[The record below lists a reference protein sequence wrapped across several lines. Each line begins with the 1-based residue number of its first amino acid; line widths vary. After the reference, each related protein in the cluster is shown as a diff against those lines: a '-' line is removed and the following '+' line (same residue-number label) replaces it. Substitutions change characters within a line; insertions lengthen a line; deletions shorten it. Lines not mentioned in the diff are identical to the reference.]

1 MSDWD
6 FLHDMHHQ
14 GYSADD
20 IADAAAIGYAPWH
33 AAHINFGDE
42 PKARSSGKA
51 SAPKVAPVKQS
62 AQDGPADQTAKA
74 LQAME
79 MLRQAGIL
87 TRPQFLAC
95 KAAIQK

>member
-6 FLHDMHHQ
+6 FLHDMHDK
-14 GYSADD
+14 GYSADE
-20 IADAAAIGYAPWH
+20 IAGAAAVGYAPWQAKYIDFRVEH
-33 AAHINFGDE
+33 PKRTVEKKSAAHV
-42 PKARSSGKA
+42 PQ
-51 SAPKVAPVKQS
+51 VKTE
-62 AQDGPADQTAKA
+62 DQTAKA

-95 KAAIQK
+95 KAVILR